1 MKGQCPNCNG
11 LFEAQ
16 PEWIGQQAQ
25 CPHCKAMITVQ
36 ALQTFLKAQQNRDN
50 SALYARLL
58 IIIGVIQILLN
69 FAIDLCWKIFE
80 KFYAST
86 FYTIWYKNYMCCV
99 LPVIGCII
107 SVLYFMENT
116 VQKKKIQWEYLGIVI
131 SFNSVVYSLWRILL
145 FSFD

>member
-1 MKGQCPNCNG
+1 MKGQCPNCKG
-11 LFEAQ
+11 LFDAQ

-25 CPHCKAMITVQ
+25 CPHCQAMITVQ
-36 ALQTFLKAQQNRDN
+36 ALQAPLKAQQNKDK
-50 SALYARLL
+50 SAFYACFL
-58 IIIGVIQILLN
+58 IIIGAIQILLA
-69 FAIDLCWKIFE
+69 FAIELCYRVVGR
-80 KFYAST
+80 FYEST
-86 FYTIWYKNYMCCV
+86 FDAILSQTYIF